1 MKLLKDFQIKDIVIS
16 EDFKNTTPAER
27 KLQRKEDY
35 FINTG
40 KLPEDIVIND
50 DNVLI
55 DGYTTYLVAVKHGIL
70 SSNVKRGYVELI
82 EAAHSAGSR
91 LYVWR
96 VPVWMQGT
104 IKKGDKCIVRTGTG
118 VKRVCVVNVL
128 RQQYPTQIPRLRNVI
143 RPERKER

>member
-1 MKLLKDFQIKDIVIS
+1 MELLKDFQIKDIVIS

-35 FINTG
+35 FVNTG

-70 SSNVKRGYVELI
+70 SANVKRGYVELI

-96 VPVWMQGT
+96 VPASMHGS
-104 IKKGDKCIVRTGTG
+104 IKKGDRCIVRTGNG
-118 VKRVCVVNVL
+118 VNRVAVVNIL
-128 RQQYPTQIPRLRNVI
+128 RQQYPVQNPRLRNVI
-143 RPERKER
+143 RLERKV

>member
-1 MKLLKDFQIKDIVIS
+1 MELLKDFQIKDIVIS

-70 SSNVKRGYVELI
+70 SANVKRGYVELI

-96 VPVWMQGT
+96 VPASMHGS
-104 IKKGDKCIVRTGTG
+104 IKKGDRCIVRTGNG
-118 VKRVCVVNVL
+118 VNRVAVVNIL
-128 RQQYPTQIPRLRNVI
+128 RQQYPVQNPRLRNVI
-143 RPERKER
+143 RLERKV